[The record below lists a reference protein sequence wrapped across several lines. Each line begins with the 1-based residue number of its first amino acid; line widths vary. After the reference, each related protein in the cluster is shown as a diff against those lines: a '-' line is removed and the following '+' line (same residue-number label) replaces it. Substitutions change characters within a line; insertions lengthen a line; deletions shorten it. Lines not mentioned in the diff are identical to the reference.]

1 MFNQNLTKKQ
11 IVEIK
16 SNHFEASVLARE
28 EWEPS
33 LWTDFLVKHL
43 ALTEMKELSVQVPP
57 DEPHRPP
64 LRRSPRLAKMAR
76 VDYSKFF

>member
-1 MFNQNLTKKQ
+1 MFNHLTKKE
-11 IVEIK
+11 IDDIK
-16 SNHFEASVLARE
+16 SNHFGATVLCRE
-28 EWEPS
+28 QYKPS
-33 LWTDFLVKHL
+33 LKRTCIMKNL
-43 ALTEMKELSVQVPP
+43 AMSEMTYLTVQVPP

>member
-1 MFNQNLTKKQ
+1 MFNPNLTKEQ
-11 IVEIK
+11 IAEIK
-16 SNHFEASVLARE
+16 LNLFEATVLARKQYQ
-28 EWEPS
+28 PS
-33 LWTDFLVKHL
+33 LWRNCIMKYLAMSEMKHL
-43 ALTEMKELSVQVPP
+43 TVQVPP